1 MTHEKLDSGKMI
13 NGCSIYERE
22 FDDDHNIYIVS
33 KSLPIEC
40 LLTIRGK
47 LVT

>member
-1 MTHEKLDSGKMI
+1 MDAKFMRD
-13 NGCSIYERE
+13 
-22 FDDDHNIYIVS
+22 FDGDQDIYIVS

-40 LLTIRGK
+40 LLIIRGK